1 MSDLE
6 GGIELILAGDDD
18 GRHRLLELHNRR
30 PLAVTRLLTGLAADA
45 ALARVPLLWSV
56 CAKAQSAAAGA
67 ALAAAQGRAL
77 PDGLGARVLGERLV
91 EHVWRLALDWTGR
104 LGLEPQPALVWAVR
118 DAVRAGEPLPKPVLK
133 ALGTCFGQLLETL
146 AARGLS
152 GIGARSAWRPLPAR
166 PDWPA
171 LEAAL
176 GAAPAEAAT
185 FVLHPLCAGQ
195 PAETGPL
202 VRQAASPVVA
212 RALERSGPCVA
223 TRLLALWMEL
233 RADWGR
239 VQRGTGAAALLR
251 VHSPRP
257 GVGLAQVECARGTLT
272 HRVALDGPLV
282 TGWRVLAPTEWNF
295 HPRGP
300 LADAIATLPAQSDAD
315 ATRAAETLAAALDP
329 CVRIALRMTADA

>member
-1 MSDLE
+1 
-6 GGIELILAGDDD
+6 
-18 GRHRLLELHNRR
+18 
-30 PLAVTRLLTGLAADA
+30 
-45 ALARVPLLWSV
+45 
-56 CAKAQSAAAGA
+56 
-67 ALAAAQGRAL
+67 
-77 PDGLGARVLGERLV
+77 
-91 EHVWRLALDWTGR
+91 
-104 LGLEPQPALVWAVR
+104 
-118 DAVRAGEPLPKPVLK
+118 
-133 ALGTCFGQLLETL
+133 
-146 AARGLS
+146 
-152 GIGARSAWRPLPAR
+152 
-166 PDWPA
+166 
-171 LEAAL
+171 
-176 GAAPAEAAT
+176 
-185 FVLHPLCAGQ
+185 
-195 PAETGPL
+195 
-202 VRQAASPVVA
+202 
-212 RALERSGPCVA
+212 A

-251 VHSPRP
+251 AYSPRP

>member
-6 GGIELILAGDDD
+6 GSIELALAAGDE
-18 GRHRLLELHNRR
+18 GRHRLLELRNRR
-30 PLAVTRLLTGLAADA
+30 PLTVTRLLCGLAPEA

-91 EHVWRLALDWTGR
+91 EHVWRLALDWSSR
-104 LGLEPQPALVWAVR
+104 LGLESQPGLVWAVR
-118 DAVRAGEPLPKPVLK
+118 DAVRSGNTLPRPVLK
-133 ALGTCFGQLLETL
+133 TLGEGFDRLLATL
-146 AARGLS
+146 TAQGLA
-152 GIGARSAWRPLPAR
+152 GIGARSPFRPLPAL

-171 LEAAL
+171 LDAAL
-176 GAAPAEAAT
+176 GAEPSQASA

-202 VRQAASPVVA
+202 VRQAATPTVA
-212 RALERSGPCVA
+212 RALEAHGPCVS

-239 VQRGTGAAALLR
+239 VQRATPARALVR
-251 VHSPRP
+251 MHSPRP
-257 GVGLAQVECARGTLT
+257 GVGLAQVDCARGTLT
-272 HRVALDGPLV
+272 HRVVLDGGQV
-282 TGWRVLAPTEWNF
+282 AHWQVLAPTEWNF
-295 HPRGP
+295 HPQGP
-300 LADAIATLPAQSDAD
+300 LAGALASMPALDDEAALRAT
-315 ATRAAETLAAALDP
+315 ETLAAALDP
-329 CVRIALRMTADA
+329 CVRLAVRMRAHA